1 MTGRKGRGGG
11 GRGEEEDLYAVVV
24 VVPRDHN
31 KIGMKD
37 CMKKGRTEGK
47 YNKERREVWKEI
59 VKEGRRIECKKEG
72 RKEIRKAG

>member
-1 MTGRKGRGGG
+1 
-11 GRGEEEDLYAVVV
+11 
-24 VVPRDHN
+24 
-31 KIGMKD
+31 MKD

-72 RKEIRKAG
+72 RKAIRKAG